1 MTEFLAATQPDWVR
15 LVTLQDYNARVVLTG
30 TSLLGMA
37 CGLVGTFLLLR
48 KRALLS
54 DAVAHATLPGV
65 VIAFMIMIGA
75 GMTGRA
81 LPGLL
86 AGAAVTG
93 VLGMLSVVAI
103 QRWSPLKDDA
113 ALGIVLSVFFGFGV
127 SLLGVAMRLEGV
139 NAAGLSSFIYG
150 KAASMLMADALVIGI
165 AAVLAAAAC
174 LLLYKELTLLCF
186 DPALAASQGWPA
198 GVLDVFLMGLTVA
211 VTVIGLQA
219 VGLILVVALLVI
231 PPAAARF
238 WTDNLRKMMAI
249 AGVVGA
255 ISGAIG
261 TIVSAL
267 YARLPAGAL
276 IVLTAA
282 SLFAFS
288 MIFGKARGLLWRA
301 MEHRTLSKRVARQH
315 MLRAIYEVAETSRV
329 GEGRLSGI
337 EVPVAAVVAKRSW
350 IEKVVLAEIGLLAS
364 DELVTLRG
372 GIVSLTRSG
381 EDEAARIVRNH
392 RLWEIFLLTHADIAP
407 AHMDRD
413 ADRIEHVLD
422 ESMIDELEAVLE
434 AQTARLPVPESPH
447 VLPSTGELAT

>member
-1 MTEFLAATQPDWVR
+1 MIELLAAQQPDWLR
-15 LVTLQDYNARVVLTG
+15 LVTLQDYNARVVLAG

-65 VIAFMIMIGA
+65 VIAFMVMVAA

-93 VLGMLSVVAI
+93 VLGMLAVVAI

-150 KAASMLMADALVIGI
+150 KAASMLLADAMVIGV
-165 AAVLAAAAC
+165 AALLAAAAC
-174 LLLYKELTLLCF
+174 LLLFKELTLLCF

-198 GVLDVFLMGLTVA
+198 GVLDVLLMGLTVA

-238 WTDNLRKMMAI
+238 WTDNLRKMIAI

-255 ISGAIG
+255 ASGAIG

-267 YARLPAGAL
+267 FARLPAGAL

-282 SLFAFS
+282 SLFGLS
-288 MIFGKARGLLWRA
+288 LIFGRARGLLWRA
-301 MEHRTLSKRVARQH
+301 LEHRMLSKRVARQH
-315 MLRAIYEVAETSRV
+315 MLRAIYEIAESSRTSDA
-329 GEGRLSGI
+329 RLSGI
-337 EVPVAAVVAKRSW
+337 EIPITAVVSKRSW
-350 IEKVVLAEIGLLAS
+350 DEKSVAADIARLAS
-364 DELVTLRG
+364 DGLVTRRG
-372 GIVSLTRSG
+372 DAVCLTRSG
-381 EDEAARIVRNH
+381 EDEAARMVRNH

-407 AHMDRD
+407 AQVDRD

-422 ESMIDELEAVLE
+422 ESMIDELESILE
-434 AQTARLPVPESPH
+434 AQTARIPVPESPH
-447 VLPSTGELAT
+447 LLRTAEELAK

>member
-1 MTEFLAATQPDWVR
+1 MIELLAATQPEWVR

-65 VIAFMIMIGA
+65 VIAFMIMIAA

-86 AGAAVTG
+86 AGAAITG

-150 KAASMLMADALVIGI
+150 KAASMLLADAMVIGI
-165 AAVLAAAAC
+165 AALLAAAAC
-174 LLLYKELTLLCF
+174 LLLFKELTLLCF

-198 GVLDVFLMGLTVA
+198 GILDILLMGLTVA

-267 YARLPAGAL
+267 FARLPAGAL

-315 MLRAIYEVAETSRV
+315 MLRAIFEVAESGRKD
-329 GEGRLSGI
+329 GRLSGV
-337 EVPVAAVVAKRSW
+337 EVPIAAVVAKRSW
-350 IEKVVLAEIGLLAS
+350 NEKDVLADIARLVS
-364 DELVTLRG
+364 DELATLRDG
-372 GIVSLTRSG
+372 VVSLTRSG

-407 AHMDRD
+407 AQVDRD

-434 AQTARLPVPESPH
+434 AQTARLPVPASPH